1 MRKKEKYKYGL
12 VGRNISYSFSRSYFK
27 AKFEKEGITNSEY
40 VNFDIETLEDFPN
53 LLANDDNIKGF
64 NVTIPYKESVR
75 EYVDFIAKDAEEI
88 GAINTIKVL
97 TDKKLKGYNTDVYGF
112 ELALKLK
119 LKKTHQKALVF
130 GTGGASKAVIYVLK
144 KLKISYLLVSR
155 NPTENQISYTAID
168 EELLKEYT
176 LLINTTPLG
185 TYPKT
190 NELPK
195 IPYKHLTPTHY
206 LFDLVYNPPLTAFLK
221 QGKAQGAIIQNGLKM
236 LEYQAEKAWGIWQ
249 EK

>member
-1 MRKKEKYKYGL
+1 MRKKEKHKYGL
-12 VGRNISYSFSRSYFK
+12 VGKNISYSFSRSYFK

-40 VNFDIETLEDFPN
+40 VNFDIEILEEFPN
-53 LLANDDNIKGF
+53 LLANDGNIKGF

-75 EYVDFIAKDAEEI
+75 KYVDFIAKDAEAI

-97 TDKKLKGYNTDVYGF
+97 TNKKLKGYNTDVYGF

-119 LKKTHQKALVF
+119 LKNTHKKALIF

-144 KLKISYLLVSR
+144 KLKIPYLLVSR
-155 NPTENQISYTAID
+155 NPKENQIHYTAIN
-168 EELLKEYT
+168 EELLKKYT

-221 QGKAQGAIIQNGLKM
+221 QGKAQGCITQNGLKM
-236 LEYQAEKAWGIWQ
+236 LEYQAEKAWEIWQ